1 MLSSSPK
8 TYSSLENR
16 SLNWVQFCSITIC
29 FSLRSSPEKWENK
42 IILSKTVIVRRNSLK
57 NDPKPSKIAKNPH
70 KLPNLVAFS
79 KIVKKPRRFF
89 EKFQKLAKILCTTKS
104 VFDCNYFIENL
115 VTPLKLPKSGEKPTK
130 LEQSH
135 LKLAKILPPE
145 VYLTII
151 LILASL
157 FHWKSGNPS
166 QKLPKKGKIS
176 QEFTK
181 LAQNCRK

>member
-8 TYSSLENR
+8 TNSSLENR

-42 IILSKTVIVRRNSLK
+42 IILSKTVIVSLK

-89 EKFQKLAKILCTTKS
+89 EKFQKLAKIFCTTKS

-115 VTPLKLPKSGEKPTK
+115 VTPLKV
-130 LEQSH
+130 
-135 LKLAKILPPE
+135 AK
-145 VYLTII
+145 
-151 LILASL
+151 
-157 FHWKSGNPS
+157 G
-166 QKLPKKGKIS
+166 
-176 QEFTK
+176 
-181 LAQNCRK
+181 CRKIYKNGTKSPKVSQNLTTRIVFDRHIDFG